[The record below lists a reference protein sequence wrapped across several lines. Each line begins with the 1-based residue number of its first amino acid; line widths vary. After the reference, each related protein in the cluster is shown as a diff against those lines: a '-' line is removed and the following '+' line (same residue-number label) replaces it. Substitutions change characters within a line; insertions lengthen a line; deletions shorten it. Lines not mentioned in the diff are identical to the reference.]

1 MPTMVDTGLV
11 DTTYGTGD
19 RLSQD
24 HSQITEST
32 EYSRNQQDS
41 SITQNS
47 NFDSMQVIRK
57 SFQSQNISTKAINI
71 IMQSWRH
78 NTQKQYA
85 SFIKRWLLFCSER
98 QSDAIH
104 TTLSEVLEFLTS
116 LFESG
121 LSYSALNTARSAL
134 SATGI
139 MLDGFVAGN
148 HPVIIRYMKGVF
160 NQRPS
165 TSRYSQFWDVA
176 VVLRYLQKLSPIKN
190 LSLKMLTLKLVMLI
204 SLTIACRTQS
214 LHFLDL
220 RGMVK
225 RKDAYVL
232 LYNKVLK
239 QSKPGKDN
247 PVAVLRSY
255 PPDRRLCVIFA
266 WKEYLRRTEPL
277 RGDCTALF
285 ISYMKPYRQ
294 VSRDTIS
301 RWLRTVMCLAGI
313 NCDIFKS
320 HSIRGASSSKAKM
333 NSVPINHILNTAGWS
348 NTKTFGRFY
357 EKPVVQELSF
367 SEGVLKL

>member
-1 MPTMVDTGLV
+1 MPTMVDSGLV

-24 HSQITEST
+24 HSQITESI

-57 SFQSQNISTKAINI
+57 SFQTQNISTKAINI

-104 TTLSEVLEFLTS
+104 MTLSEVLEFLTS

-121 LSYSALNTARSAL
+121 LSYSALNTAHSAL
-134 SATGI
+134 SAIGI
-139 MLDGFVAGN
+139 VLDGFVAGN
-148 HPVIIRYMKGVF
+148 HPVIIRFMKGVF

-176 VVLRYLQKLSPIKN
+176 VVLRFLQSLSPVKN

-225 RKDAYVL
+225 RKDA
-232 LYNKVLK
+232 
-239 QSKPGKDN
+239 
-247 PVAVLRSY
+247 
-255 PPDRRLCVIFA
+255 
-266 WKEYLRRTEPL
+266 
-277 RGDCTALF
+277 
-285 ISYMKPYRQ
+285 
-294 VSRDTIS
+294 
-301 RWLRTVMCLAGI
+301 
-313 NCDIFKS
+313 
-320 HSIRGASSSKAKM
+320 
-333 NSVPINHILNTAGWS
+333 
-348 NTKTFGRFY
+348 
-357 EKPVVQELSF
+357 
-367 SEGVLKL
+367 